1 MFCFCFERGGG
12 LPVRM
17 PASIGHWPTWT
28 WAELVYI
35 KSAIQLEFFIAEIMI
50 ILEGYGDWVCVDFV
64 SKLFSLH
71 PYIIYNVFDG
81 CLFCLLFIFQL
92 KNFFSHPSTFSV
104 WYRSSQYVFMCPDNC
119 FKSIAELGRVKSSTS
134 TASTNWV
141 ITSRHLTQRGHIV
154 SAHCP
159 WYLNHKAACVNRK
172 IVSCG
177 TCNIA
182 DVKFVCT

>member
-1 MFCFCFERGGG
+1 
-12 LPVRM
+12 
-17 PASIGHWPTWT
+17 
-28 WAELVYI
+28 
-35 KSAIQLEFFIAEIMI
+35 
-50 ILEGYGDWVCVDFV
+50 
-64 SKLFSLH
+64 
-71 PYIIYNVFDG
+71 
-81 CLFCLLFIFQL
+81 
-92 KNFFSHPSTFSV
+92 
-104 WYRSSQYVFMCPDNC
+104 MCPDNC

-141 ITSRHLTQRGHIV
+141 TTSRHVTQRGHIV

-182 DVKFVCT
+182 DVKFACT